1 MTIHVTPIQKLTE
14 FATPDLTLGTS
25 NGAGSAGTKTTIRSD
40 SEIALFNTATPDA
53 ITYGQSGATGT
64 AAFASRVDHAHA
76 MAAAGASMATGTY
89 TGDGTTS
96 QAITG
101 VGFTVKMVYITE
113 RETSSA
119 NAESKSVVWTSDVI
133 VDDEASGMSINI
145 DKGGGVTET
154 RTNAIIA
161 LGSDG
166 FTVDDAGGDG
176 HPNKNSQ
183 IYNYW
188 AIG

>member
-1 MTIHVTPIQKLTE
+1 MPIHVTPIPRLTA
-14 FATPDLTLGTS
+14 FTTPAITLGT
-25 NGAGSAGTKTTIRSD
+25 AAAEGSALTSIRSD
-40 SEIALFNTATPDA
+40 SGIVAFNTATPDA
-53 ITYGQSGATGT
+53 ITYGQSGATGS
-64 AAFASRVDHAHA
+64 ANFASRIDHAHA
-76 MAAAGASMATGTY
+76 MAAKGASMATGTY
-89 TGDGTTS
+89 TGDGSTS

-113 RETSSA
+113 REVSSA
-119 NAESKSVVWTSDVI
+119 DAESKSVVWTSDVI
-133 VDDEASGMSINI
+133 VDDEGSGMAINI

-161 LGSDG
+161 LGADG

-176 HPNKNSQ
+176 HPNRNAQ
-183 IYNYW
+183 VYNYW

>member
-1 MTIHVTPIQKLTE
+1 MAIHVTPIPKLTE
-14 FATPDLTLGTS
+14 FATPAITLGTAA
-25 NGAGSAGTKTTIRSD
+25 GAGSALSTIRSD
-40 SEIALFNTATPDA
+40 SGIVAFNAATPDA
-53 ITYGQSGATGT
+53 ITYGQSGQTGS
-64 AAFASRVDHAHA
+64 ANFASRIDHAHG

-89 TGDGTTS
+89 TGDGSTS
-96 QAITG
+96 MAVTG

-133 VDDEASGMSINI
+133 VDDEASGMAINI

-161 LGSDG
+161 LGADG
-166 FTVDDAGGDG
+166 FTVDDAGSDG
-176 HPNKNSQ
+176 HPNKDGQ
-183 IYNYW
+183 VYNYW